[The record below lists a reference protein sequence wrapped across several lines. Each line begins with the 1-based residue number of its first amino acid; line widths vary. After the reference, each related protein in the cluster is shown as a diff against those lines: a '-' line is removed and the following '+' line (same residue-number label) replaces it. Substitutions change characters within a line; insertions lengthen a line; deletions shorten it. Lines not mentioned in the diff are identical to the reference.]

1 MFGFFAGRWRPLLY
15 CVFTFYE
22 SNLTYVTV
30 PFLLQ
35 STLFFSE
42 FTVDDIIIIICL
54 IIIIFR
60 HYEGSQEVED
70 S

>member
-15 CVFTFYE
+15 CVFAFYE

-42 FTVDDIIIIICL
+42 FTVDDIIIICL